1 MALLLHA
8 AERQQGTEGFPGTRA
23 CKDQHLFSGERV
35 ALQATAQQLN
45 QLLLPLPRSDR
56 WPIRGPLDVKTER
69 LDDVRGKDESF

>member
-1 MALLLHA
+1 
-8 AERQQGTEGFPGTRA
+8 
-23 CKDQHLFSGERV
+23 
-35 ALQATAQQLN
+35 LN